1 MPARSRPAIHG
12 FMWGFYRRTPGD
24 CYDVRVKTPCFQ
36 PLLLATVVA
45 GLLTGVA
52 CSKNGAPPEECC
64 GETRPAVTEPSEAPT
79 LALLKDPVT
88 VPPFT
93 VRDLDGKTISMAD
106 LKGKVVLVNFW
117 ATWCPPCRAEIP
129 DLIALQA
136 KYKDQLVIIG
146 VSEDEIPP
154 AEVKAFATGQK
165 MNYPIVMSSPELS
178 SIFKGVAALPTT
190 FVIDPEGKIQQ
201 RHTGMLR
208 PDTTELET
216 QYLSGLVK
224 NVKVDRVEDE
234 SKALI
239 TKAAQAKEIPG
250 VDLTKLT
257 PEQRTTALKALNSE
271 NCTCGCEL
279 TLAACRINDPS
290 CGVSLPIAQKLVE
303 RIAKGEKIESASTQ

>member
-1 MPARSRPAIHG
+1 MPPFRP
-12 FMWGFYRRTPGD
+12 F
-24 CYDVRVKTPCFQ
+24 
-36 PLLLATVVA
+36 LLATVVA
-45 GLLTGVA
+45 GLIAAAG
-52 CSKNGAPPEECC
+52 CSKSGTPPEDCC
-64 GETRPAVTEPSEAPT
+64 GNTKPVVAEPGEAPT
-79 LALLKDPVT
+79 LALLKDPAQVQ
-88 VPPFT
+88 PFT
-93 VRDLDGKTISMAD
+93 VRDLDGKAISMAD

-154 AEVKAFATGQK
+154 EEVKAFATGQK
-165 MNYPIVMSSPELS
+165 MNYPIVMANAELS
-178 SIFKGVAALPTT
+178 TIFKGVAALPTT
-190 FVIDPEGKIQQ
+190 FVIDPEGRIQQ
-201 RHTGMLR
+201 RHTGMLH
-208 PDTTELET
+208 PETTELET
-216 QYLSGLVK
+216 QYLSGMIK

-250 VDLTKLT
+250 VDLTTLT

-303 RIAKGEKIESASTQ
+303 RIAKGEKIASSPTQ